1 MRILMLF
8 AMTAVIGGA
17 VALADP
23 YGPPHAVTDMAPF
36 CASCHSSVNVAQ
48 LPDLRPEIAMTETIA
63 EKHIKHIKTYAA
75 YNDLTPEERQRLLK
89 AVQWNDQHAPVS
101 MTGPVRAKRNT

>member
-36 CASCHSSVNVAQ
+36 CASCHASTSVEQ
-48 LPDLRPEIAMTETIA
+48 LPDLRPEIAKAETIE
-63 EKHIKHIKTYAA
+63 EKHLKFIETDAA
-75 YNDLTPEERQRLLK
+75 YKNREE
-89 AVQWNDQHAPVS
+89 
-101 MTGPVRAKRNT
+101 